1 MDAFLLIHSIWS
13 WASVHA
19 GLELLIGLLGSS
31 GPKQQLD
38 GAMALCKLANKATTL
53 SPVDAA
59 PPSPTPQVGIY
70 TSCLVLSLHKL
81 SSKSL
86 IFLPQCF
93 HIISM
98 LCIYVDVSC
107 SIFFPSFYWWY
118 RKTVSSVFYFGLF
131 IPIRSLC
138 TRTCL
143 KRQ

>member
-107 SIFFPSFYWWY
+107 SIFFPCLSIDDIG
-118 RKTVSSVFYFGLF
+118 KLF
-131 IPIRSLC
+131 HLFFILAFLFRYDLYAH
-138 TRTCL
+138 THV
-143 KRQ
+143 